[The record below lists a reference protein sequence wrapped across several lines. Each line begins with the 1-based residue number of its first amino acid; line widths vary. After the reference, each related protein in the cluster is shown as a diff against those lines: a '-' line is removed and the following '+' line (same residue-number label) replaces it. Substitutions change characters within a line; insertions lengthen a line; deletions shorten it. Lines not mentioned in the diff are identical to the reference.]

1 MLHNATDSEF
11 HETIDAT
18 IFRMPYQFDD
28 FSKKMNKKPEND
40 DKKGLCSESSRPYL
54 LYQNTLKRRIGPLT
68 SNVTVK
74 MGNTRIFFTSDV
86 HGSDVCFI
94 KFINA
99 AKFYEANVLVLGGD
113 VTGKMMVP
121 IVEQPDGT
129 AVAEFLGTRQVMKTR
144 DDRVLLERR
153 IRNLGHYPYSTTQ
166 SEVERLQTDK
176 ELVESLF
183 TRVMIEG
190 VKRWD
195 AMAENRLKGSDVK
208 CYISPGNDD
217 RFDIDQVLQSSST
230 LIYPENEVVLID
242 EKYEM
247 ITCGWTNFTPWHS
260 PRECSEDEVARRI
273 EAMTQKVQ
281 HMEKCIFNLHC
292 PPHNTPID
300 LAPELDP
307 TQKPV
312 VKGGRVNVI
321 HVGSTAVR
329 RAIETCKPVLG
340 LHGHIHESR
349 GFVKIGRTLCINPGS
364 EYGEGILHGALINL
378 DQKGV
383 KSYMLTQ
390 G

>member
-1 MLHNATDSEF
+1 MDS
-11 HETIDAT
+11 
-18 IFRMPYQFDD
+18 
-28 FSKKMNKKPEND
+28 
-40 DKKGLCSESSRPYL
+40 
-54 LYQNTLKRRIGPLT
+54 
-68 SNVTVK
+68 
-74 MGNTRIFFTSDV
+74 TRIFFTSDV
-86 HGSDVCFI
+86 HGSDACFL

-99 AKFYEANVLVLGGD
+99 AKFYEANVLILGGD
-113 VTGKMMVP
+113 ITGKMIVP
-121 IVEQPDGT
+121 IVEQPNGI
-129 AVAEFLGTRQVMKTR
+129 AIAEFLGTRQVLKTKH
-144 DDRVLLERR
+144 DRVELERN
-153 IRNLGHYPYSTTQ
+153 IRNTGYYPYSTTE

-176 ELVESLF
+176 ELVENMF
-183 TRVMIEG
+183 TKVMIEG
-190 VKRWD
+190 VKRWSTI
-195 AMAENRLKGSDVK
+195 AETRLKGSDVK

-217 RFDIDQVLQSSST
+217 RFEIDEVLRSSST
-230 LIYPENEVVLID
+230 LIFPVNEVVTIN
-242 EKYEM
+242 EEYEM

-260 PRECSEDEVARRI
+260 PRELSESDLSKKI

-292 PPHNTPID
+292 PPYNTPID

-329 RAIETCKPVLG
+329 RSIETCKPLLG

-378 DQKGV
+378 NQKGV